1 VTTRSVR
8 TQLLLGIAGVV
19 MLTVLLFAAAVWRLI
34 LQPAEDDLAA
44 RDMHHQATAAS
55 SQVRSLIVGVERI
68 VETARQWG
76 RSRQLSIGDYEA
88 FDHLVLPL
96 IRNRPDID
104 AALFASEDGQE
115 IHLFRTERGWDNQL
129 TNVAKNP
136 NTQRWVHWDRAGG
149 FLGDETRGSD
159 YDPRR
164 RPWFTGALALASD
177 DGVYWTEP
185 YIFFTTRE
193 LGITASAPWTDRRT
207 GKRYVIAFDI
217 TLKNLSR
224 LTTALGVGEV
234 GRVAI
239 LSEDGRLLSMPRHPA
254 IRGEEDVKARL
265 LKTPAEA
272 GFKLHAAAL
281 PVWEAA
287 GRPAS
292 TPLQFTGQGELWYA
306 YFDTVPVG
314 TARFVVAAV
323 APRSDFALGRSWHLA
338 AVAAIFLAALA
349 VAILSANVIARRVAQ
364 PVRDLTLESE
374 RIGNLDLE
382 RPVVVRARS
391 SELVALAAAQEKMR
405 QALLEST
412 RDLERKVE
420 VRTREIREA
429 QAALRVAMEEQK
441 AVFESATMGIALI
454 RNRVIDNCNRRLEE
468 LFGYD
473 PGEFAGKP
481 TRVWYMSDEDYHR
494 GGDKVYTQVARGETH
509 QREQQLQRK
518 DGSLFWCRLSGRAVD
533 PTDLAKGTVWII
545 ADVTAEHTA
554 AEAMREARR
563 IAEDAAQA
571 KSAFLANMS
580 HEIRTPMNA
589 IIGLSHLALKTML
602 DAKQR
607 DYVSK
612 IHNAGTSLLGIIND
626 ILDFSKVEAGKLNI
640 ESVEFRLDEVL
651 DTASSF
657 VVQKAADKGLELVF
671 DVAPDVPSGLIG
683 DPLRIGQILTNLLS
697 NAIKFTEHG
706 EIGVRIRCAERTGEK
721 VQLRVEVADTGIGM
735 TREQAARLFQA
746 FSQADGSTTR
756 KYGGTGLGLAISR
769 RLVELM
775 GGTIWVESEPAV
787 GSTFAF
793 TAWLGVGGEE
803 AGRRQVL
810 PAALNDA
817 RVLVVD
823 DNPSAREILGEL
835 VRNLGLSV
843 GAVASG
849 EDALDAIRQADG
861 DHPFDLVLLDWKMPG
876 MDGIETARRMR
887 GSGRRLAHPPRLV
900 MVTAFGREEIRDEAD
915 EAGIDGFLVKPV
927 SRSTLVDTLVRLFA
941 PEEAEVARAA
951 AAAADEQPALA
962 GARVLLAED
971 NEINQQIAMELL
983 EGAGVAVDIAG
994 TGREVLERLERAPQ
1008 AYDVVL
1014 MDLQMPDMDGLEAT
1028 RRLRADARFA
1038 ALPIIA
1044 MTAHA
1049 MAEERERCFAAGMVD
1064 HIAKPLEPQT
1074 MFRTLA
1080 RWIKVGHAV
1089 PGTPKRYAG
1098 PNADL
1103 PEIDGLDALAGLRRI
1118 GGNRDLY
1125 SRLLRR
1131 FSGSQV
1137 DAARRIRESIAAGER
1152 DAAEREAHTVKGVA
1166 ANLGLTALSDLAG
1179 ALERAVRTAEGEELA
1194 LAAFEPALAT
1204 TVAAL
1209 AALPAPGDEHAA
1221 PATVV
1226 APATGPELGEFARLL
1241 EAGDGDAVD
1250 YFASRAAALR
1260 AAFRDGEF
1268 AAIEQAVQ
1276 SFEFDTALERLRA
1289 AAARAG
1295 IELRQRS

>member
-1 VTTRSVR
+1 
-8 TQLLLGIAGVV
+8 
-19 MLTVLLFAAAVWRLI
+19 
-34 LQPAEDDLAA
+34 
-44 RDMHHQATAAS
+44 
-55 SQVRSLIVGVERI
+55 
-68 VETARQWG
+68 
-76 RSRQLSIGDYEA
+76 
-88 FDHLVLPL
+88 
-96 IRNRPDID
+96 
-104 AALFASEDGQE
+104 
-115 IHLFRTERGWDNQL
+115 
-129 TNVAKNP
+129 
-136 NTQRWVHWDRAGG
+136 
-149 FLGDETRGSD
+149 
-159 YDPRR
+159 
-164 RPWFTGALALASD
+164 
-177 DGVYWTEP
+177 
-185 YIFFTTRE
+185 
-193 LGITASAPWTDRRT
+193 
-207 GKRYVIAFDI
+207 
-217 TLKNLSR
+217 
-224 LTTALGVGEV
+224 
-234 GRVAI
+234 
-239 LSEDGRLLSMPRHPA
+239 
-254 IRGEEDVKARL
+254 
-265 LKTPAEA
+265 
-272 GFKLHAAAL
+272 
-281 PVWEAA
+281 
-287 GRPAS
+287 
-292 TPLQFTGQGELWYA
+292 
-306 YFDTVPVG
+306 
-314 TARFVVAAV
+314 
-323 APRSDFALGRSWHLA
+323 
-338 AVAAIFLAALA
+338 
-349 VAILSANVIARRVAQ
+349 
-364 PVRDLTLESE
+364 
-374 RIGNLDLE
+374 
-382 RPVVVRARS
+382 VVRARS

-887 GSGRRLAHPPRLV
+887 WQ
-900 MVTAFGREEIRDEAD
+900 
-915 EAGIDGFLVKPV
+915 
-927 SRSTLVDTLVRLFA
+927 RS
-941 PEEAEVARAA
+941 PARAHR
-951 AAAADEQPALA
+951 P
-962 GARVLLAED
+962 V
-971 NEINQQIAMELL
+971 
-983 EGAGVAVDIAG
+983 
-994 TGREVLERLERAPQ
+994 
-1008 AYDVVL
+1008 
-1014 MDLQMPDMDGLEAT
+1014 
-1028 RRLRADARFA
+1028 
-1038 ALPIIA
+1038 
-1044 MTAHA
+1044 
-1049 MAEERERCFAAGMVD
+1049 
-1064 HIAKPLEPQT
+1064 
-1074 MFRTLA
+1074 
-1080 RWIKVGHAV
+1080 W
-1089 PGTPKRYAG
+1089 
-1098 PNADL
+1098 
-1103 PEIDGLDALAGLRRI
+1103 
-1118 GGNRDLY
+1118 
-1125 SRLLRR
+1125 SW
-1131 FSGSQV
+1131 
-1137 DAARRIRESIAAGER
+1137 
-1152 DAAEREAHTVKGVA
+1152 
-1166 ANLGLTALSDLAG
+1166 
-1179 ALERAVRTAEGEELA
+1179 
-1194 LAAFEPALAT
+1194 
-1204 TVAAL
+1204 
-1209 AALPAPGDEHAA
+1209 
-1221 PATVV
+1221 
-1226 APATGPELGEFARLL
+1226 
-1241 EAGDGDAVD
+1241 
-1250 YFASRAAALR
+1250 
-1260 AAFRDGEF
+1260 
-1268 AAIEQAVQ
+1268 
-1276 SFEFDTALERLRA
+1276 
-1289 AAARAG
+1289 
-1295 IELRQRS
+1295 